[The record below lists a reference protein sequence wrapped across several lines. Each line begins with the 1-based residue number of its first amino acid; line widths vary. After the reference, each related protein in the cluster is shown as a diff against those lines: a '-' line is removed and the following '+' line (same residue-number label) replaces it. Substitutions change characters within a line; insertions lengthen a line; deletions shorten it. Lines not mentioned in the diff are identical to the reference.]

1 VSGDG
6 VLTEF
11 QDFRCLFPSWIYQFW
26 ALRAGSQLG
35 GLRAQKHAELLEPGQ
50 GWKSQFSVETA
61 LIMSKIMDFGARKSK
76 YESQCFCYHLC
87 DHGQMTSPL
96 RAPFSSSAK

>member
-1 VSGDG
+1 VLPPTPPWPSQVALTRHLHHSQLMGSPGFKVSGDG

-35 GLRAQKHAELLEPGQ
+35 GLRAQKHA
-50 GWKSQFSVETA
+50 K
-61 LIMSKIMDFGARKSK
+61 
-76 YESQCFCYHLC
+76 
-87 DHGQMTSPL
+87 
-96 RAPFSSSAK
+96 